1 MNATLIFR
9 YFVIAGLI
17 NAGLFAFLLLT
28 RKKNSTASFLLIIF
42 MLLVSFQALL
52 NAFDTREF
60 FLDNPHLS
68 RISWLLP
75 SLFGPLI
82 YLFSK
87 KITSNEN
94 QLKKEDGIHFL
105 PFAFY
110 FGALS
115 NWFFLPTAEKLRLLS
130 DFEELSKKDFGWL
143 NQFSIV
149 IILFYL
155 LLTLRQ
161 LQAYRRNIENTF
173 SEISSRRL
181 EWIQKFVYSMLAILF
196 ISALGFY
203 GRKWNLSLLTNFY
216 HYNYGLLVL
225 LIYWMA
231 YKCIIQP
238 ELYLVQKE
246 SAPATP
252 DEDITLLSSDKKEHP
267 IETLVTLPETRIQK
281 YQKSGLDTE
290 TAVLLYSRLSTFM
303 EENQPY
309 LEPDLTIYKLAEYL
323 GVPRHH
329 LSQVI
334 NEKAQKSFFDFVNYY
349 RVEEVKKQ
357 LANPEMANRNILGI
371 ALDCG
376 FNSKATF
383 NTAFKKYTGM
393 TPSAYQKHGTETY
406 DLGGTVD

>member
-1 MNATLIFR
+1 MNVTLIFR
-9 YFVIAGLI
+9 NFVIAGLI

-28 RKKNSTASFLLIIF
+28 RKKNSAASFLLIIF

-75 SLFGPLI
+75 SLFGPFV

-87 KITSNEN
+87 KITSNEHH
-94 QLKKEDGIHFL
+94 LKQKDGIHFL

-115 NWFFLPTAEKLRLLS
+115 DWFFSPAAEKIRQLS
-130 DFEELSKKDFGWL
+130 DFDELSKKDFGWQ
-143 NQFSIV
+143 NQLSIV

-155 LLTLRQ
+155 LLTLRE
-161 LQAYRRNIENTF
+161 LKEYRRNIENTY
-173 SEISSRRL
+173 SEISNRRL
-181 EWIQKFVYSMLAILF
+181 EWIKKFVYSMLAILF
-196 ISALGFY
+196 ISAMGFY
-203 GRKWNLSLLTNFY
+203 GKKWDVALLSNFY

-246 SAPATP
+246 PVPTIP
-252 DEDITLLSSDKKEHP
+252 DEDMPLLPSDWQEQQEE
-267 IETLVTLPETRIQK
+267 ILVPLPEIQAQK
-281 YQKSGLDTE
+281 YQKSGLDAE
-290 TAVLLYSRLSTFM
+290 TAVLLYSKLSVFM
-303 EENQPY
+303 EVNKPY

-323 GVPRHH
+323 GVQRHH

-334 NEKAQKSFFDFVNYY
+334 NEKAQKSFFDFINYY

-357 LANPEMANRNILGI
+357 LSNPEMSNRNILGI

-383 NTAFKKYTGM
+383 NTAFKKYTSM
-393 TPSAYQKHGTETY
+393 TPSAYQKTQT
-406 DLGGTVD
+406 